1 MALEYKSK
9 NALEF
14 ITPVLDEYVVWYGK
28 IVRDHFAQTLEEIA
42 IPEVFYEWHGRATD
56 AKVISGPISDR
67 LLHIHQEM
75 IKAAD
80 EFGLKSRMHEPY
92 PGKEFA
98 EFSKHYEE
106 FIYSMRQVEREQAL
120 ENSGIDEK
128 TGLRSLSNMKEDLNR
143 EMERR
148 SRRGNPFSIALVK
161 INDFDPEWMKKEES
175 FLLVVRQIAEQ
186 IKIVLRS
193 FDDAYYLGDQ
203 YFLLSLKHAD
213 QIGAQAA
220 ATRLNSAV
228 HDAHIKTPDKAASP
242 LSVSTVLADPVQGDN
257 IDLMIENMKKD
268 VVDLNE
274 KGTVVQFNE
283 VSPLQR
289 YISSIQ
295 GGN

>member
-1 MALEYKSK
+1 MALEYKS
-9 NALEF
+9 NNTLEF
-14 ITPVLDEYVVWYGK
+14 ITPVLDEYVVWFSK
-28 IVRDHFAQTLEEIA
+28 VVRDHFAQTGEEVA
-42 IPEVFYEWHGRATD
+42 IPEVFYEWHSRSTD
-56 AKVISGPISDR
+56 AKFISGPISDR

-92 PGKEFA
+92 PLKEFN
-98 EFSKHYEE
+98 ELTRHYEE

-128 TGLRSLSNMKEDLNR
+128 TGLRSLVNMKEDLNR

-148 SRRGNPFSIALVK
+148 SRRGNPFAIALVK
-161 INDFDPEWMKKEES
+161 INDFDPAWMKKEES
-175 FLLVVRQIAEQ
+175 FLLVIRQISEQ

-193 FDDAYYLGDQ
+193 FDDAYYLGGQ

-220 ATRLNSAV
+220 ANRLNSAV
-228 HDAHIKTPDKAASP
+228 GEAHIKTPDKAAHP

-257 IDLMIENMKKD
+257 IDQMIENMKKD
-268 VVDLNE
+268 VIDIHE
-274 KGTVVQFNE
+274 KGAVIQFNE

-295 GGN
+295 SGN